1 MEMPGLKTAMFLGF
15 ISMSPFLMLGSP
27 QSTTDAL
34 KAKRVALTAAIAY
47 RCAQPN
53 VIEVT
58 VRTGLGMK
66 VHKCNER
73 NSS

>member
-1 MEMPGLKTAMFLGF
+1 MEMPGIKTAVFFGLV
-15 ISMSPFLMLGSP
+15 SMSPFFLLGSP
-27 QSTTDAL
+27 LGYSQ
-34 KAKRVALTAAIAY
+34 ALTDKKTAVATEIAY

-58 VRTGLGMK
+58 RHTWAGLQ
-66 VHKCNER
+66 VHKCNKR